1 MKVLVFEVKK
11 MKKKK
16 LKKKIKKFSKEIAYH
31 RELISNLGD
40 KYTKLRTDLT
50 KLTISVNYQKALYFG
65 FNDAER
71 KDNNE

>member
-1 MKVLVFEVKK
+1 

-16 LKKKIKKFSKEIAYH
+16 LKKKIKELSKEITYH

-50 KLTISVNYQKALYFG
+50 KLTIRVNSQKALDFG
-65 FNDAER
+65 FNDMDER
-71 KDNNE
+71 IVDELEKETENGNT